1 MSTVVQSFIPVAK
14 DSHFPIQNIP
24 FGVFSTAQQ
33 TTPRVGVAIGEQVL
47 DLAVIAKA
55 GLLNG
60 IEGLNDPVAVFDKPA
75 LNEFMGLG
83 KPVWRATRLAIQ
95 KLLSE
100 NEPTL
105 RDNSELQGRALVKQA
120 DVTMHL
126 PAQIGDYTDFY
137 CSREHAT
144 NVGIMFRGK
153 DNALQ
158 PNWLH
163 IPVGY
168 HGRASSLVVSGTDIR
183 RPAGQRITPQNKT
196 SPFFAPSAKL
206 DIELEVGWFVG
217 KGNTLGE
224 RIDIADA
231 KDHIFGLVLVNDWSA
246 RDIQAWEYVPL
257 GPFLGKNF
265 GTTVSPWI
273 VTLDALE
280 EFMVDGPSQ
289 TEPAPLKYLQENKKS
304 AYDIDLE
311 VQIKPNQTS
320 KFEKVALSNLKY
332 MYWSVTQQL
341 AHHTVNGC
349 NMRPGDMCATG
360 TLSGPE
366 KENFGSLLELSWN
379 GTEKVIFKESKQ
391 ERTFLEDG
399 DEVNLTAY
407 KDSKSGYRIGFG
419 DCHGKI
425 LPCLYDNDA

>member
-1 MSTVVQSFIPVAK
+1 MSPLLESFVTVSK

-33 TTPRVGVAIGEQVL
+33 TTPRVGVAIGEHVL
-47 DLAVIAKA
+47 DLAAVAHA
-55 GLLNG
+55 GLLNS
-60 IEGLNDPVAVFDKPA
+60 IEGLQDPAAVFDKPA
-75 LNEFMGLG
+75 LNEFMNLG

-95 KLLSE
+95 KLLSKD
-100 NEPTL
+100 EPAL
-105 RDNSELQGRALVKQA
+105 RDNTELQSRALVKQT

-168 HGRASSLVVSGTDIR
+168 HGRASSLVVSGTDLH
-183 RPAGQRITPQNKT
+183 RPAGQRITPQNNT
-196 SPFFAPSAKL
+196 GPFFAPSAKL
-206 DIELEVGWFVG
+206 DFELEVGWFVG
-217 KGNTLGE
+217 QGNPLGK
-224 RIDIADA
+224 RIEVADA
-231 KDHIFGLVLVNDWSA
+231 KDHIFGMVLVNDWSA

-265 GTTVSPWI
+265 GTTLSPWI

-280 EFMVDGPSQ
+280 EFLVDGPSQ
-289 TEPAPLKYLQENKKS
+289 TSPAPLAYLQEKHKT

-311 VQIKPNQTS
+311 VQIKPKGSS
-320 KFEKVALSNLKY
+320 KFERTTLSNLKY

-349 NMRPGDMCATG
+349 NMRAGDMCATG
-360 TLSGPE
+360 TISGPE
-366 KENFGSLLELSWN
+366 KGNFGSLLELSWN
-379 GTEKVIFKESKQ
+379 GANKITFQ
-391 ERTFLEDG
+391 DGTERTFLHDG
-399 DEVNLTAY
+399 DEVNMTAY
-407 KDSKSGYRIGFG
+407 KDSASGYRIGFG
-419 DCHGKI
+419 DCRGKI
-425 LPCLYDNDA
+425 LPCLYAQDA

>member
-1 MSTVVQSFIPVAK
+1 
-14 DSHFPIQNIP
+14 
-24 FGVFSTAQQ
+24 
-33 TTPRVGVAIGEQVL
+33 
-47 DLAVIAKA
+47 
-55 GLLNG
+55 
-60 IEGLNDPVAVFDKPA
+60 
-75 LNEFMGLG
+75 MGLG

-95 KLLSE
+95 KLLSKD
-100 NEPTL
+100 EPAL
-105 RDNSELQGRALVKQA
+105 RDNSELRGRALVKQA
-120 DVTMHL
+120 EVTMHL

-168 HGRASSLVVSGTDIR
+168 HGRASSIVVSGTDIV

-196 SPFFAPSAKL
+196 PFFAQSAKL
-206 DIELEVGWFVG
+206 DFELEVGWFVG
-217 KGNTLGE
+217 KGNQLGKRVE
-224 RIDIADA
+224 VADA

-265 GTTVSPWI
+265 GTTISPWI

-280 EFMVDGPSQ
+280 EFLVDGPSQ
-289 TEPAPLKYLQENKKS
+289 ASPAPLEYLQEKQKS

-311 VQIKPNQTS
+311 VQIKPKHAQ
-320 KFEKVALSNLKY
+320 KFERVTLSNLKY
-332 MYWSVTQQL
+332 MYWSITQQL
-341 AHHTVNGC
+341 AHHTVGGC
-349 NMRPGDMCATG
+349 NLRVGDMCATG
-360 TLSGPE
+360 TLSGPD
-366 KENFGSLLELSWN
+366 KGSFGSLLELSWN
-379 GTEKVIFKESKQ
+379 GANKIQIEGA

-399 DEVNLTAY
+399 DEVNMTAY
-407 KDSKSGYRIGFG
+407 KDSPAGYRIGFG
-419 DCHGKI
+419 DCRGKV
-425 LPCLYDNDA
+425 LPCPYI